1 MQTLVTTLN
10 ALCDGQPFKT
20 RWYLKNLRTGEEAD
34 RDGDTVVYSAST
46 RKISILMAVMKEVH
60 GGRMSLDDP
69 FTIEAK
75 YQDNNSGCFQHLRPG
90 FEVTLFDAATM
101 MIIVSDNACTGKI
114 VDIIGTDKLNE
125 YCTSIG
131 MTQSVHRQNIPD
143 PNLKPEEYP
152 LKSNS
157 TSAKDV
163 GHLLDLMVKGVTETG
178 AAQQLGCM
186 PELCEQAL
194 EIMSWQKIGKLN
206 QMLPYETK
214 VACKTGRGPAHHHD
228 AGVIYD
234 SIGPLYILA
243 AYTEGVAVD
252 YPQASGRYV
261 ASTHVAN
268 LSRTC
273 WDALANQED

>member
-10 ALCDGQPFKT
+10 NLCDEQPFKT

-46 RKISILMAVMKEVH
+46 RKISILMALMKEVH
-60 GGRMSLDDP
+60 EGRMSLDDP
-69 FTIEAK
+69 FTIEEK

-90 FEVTLFDAATM
+90 FQITLFDAATM

-114 VDIIGTDKLNE
+114 VDMLGTDKLNE
-125 YCTSIG
+125 YCASIG

-152 LKSNS
+152 IKSNA
-157 TSAKDV
+157 TSAQDV
-163 GHLLDLMVKGVTETG
+163 GLLLDLMVKGVTDSG
-178 AAQQLGCM
+178 AAQQLGCT
-186 PELCEQAL
+186 PELCGQAL

-206 QMLPYETK
+206 QMLPYETR

-234 SIGPLYILA
+234 DNGPLYILA
-243 AYTEGVAVD
+243 AYTEDVAVE
-252 YPQASGRYV
+252 YPHASGRYV

-273 WDALANQED
+273 WDALANR

>member
-1 MQTLVTTLN
+1 MHDLVTDLN
-10 ALCDGQPFKT
+10 KLCDDQPFKT

-46 RKISILMAVMKEVH
+46 RKISVLMALMKEVH
-60 GGRMSLDDP
+60 EGRMSLDDP

-90 FEVTLFDAATM
+90 FQVTLFDAATM

-114 VDIIGTDKLNE
+114 VDMLGTDYLNE
-125 YCTSIG
+125 YCQSIG
-131 MTQSVHRQNIPD
+131 MSQSVHRQNIPD
-143 PNLKPEEYP
+143 PNLKPEDYP
-152 LKSNS
+152 KLSNS

-163 GHLLDLMVKGVTETG
+163 GYLLDLMVKGTTDPGVAG
-178 AAQQLGCM
+178 QLGST

-194 EIMSWQKIGKLN
+194 EIMSWQKIGKLD
-206 QMLPYETK
+206 QMLPADTK

-234 SIGPLYILA
+234 SNGPLYILA
-243 AYTEGVAVD
+243 AYTEDVAVE
-252 YPQASGRYV
+252 YPHASGRYV
-261 ASTHVAN
+261 ASAHVAQ
-268 LSRTC
+268 LSRIC
-273 WDALANQED
+273 WDSLT

>member
-1 MQTLVTTLN
+1 MHDLANELN
-10 ALCDGQPFKT
+10 ELCDDQPFKT
-20 RWYLKNLRTGEEAD
+20 RWYVKDLHTGEEAD

-46 RKISILMAVMKEVH
+46 RKISILMALMKEVH
-60 GGRMSLDDP
+60 EGRMSLDDP

-90 FEVTLFDAATM
+90 FQVTLFDAATM

-114 VDIIGTDKLNE
+114 VDMLGTDSLNE
-125 YCTSIG
+125 YCQSIG

-143 PNLKPEEYP
+143 PNLKPDEYP
-152 LKSNS
+152 IKSNA
-157 TSAKDV
+157 TSANDV
-163 GHLLDLMVKGVTETG
+163 GRLLDLMVTG
-178 AAQQLGCM
+178 ATDDSVAEKLGST

-206 QMLPYETK
+206 QMLPTDTK

-234 SIGPLYILA
+234 AGGPRYILA
-243 AYTEGVAVD
+243 VYTEGVAAE
-252 YPQASGRYV
+252 YPHASGRYV
-261 ASTHVAN
+261 ATAHVAK

-273 WDALANQED
+273 WDALI

>member
-1 MQTLVTTLN
+1 MTSLVNKLN
-10 ALCDGQPFKT
+10 ALCDEQPFKT

-34 RDGDTVVYSAST
+34 RDGSTVVYSAST
-46 RKISILMAVMKEVH
+46 RKISILMALMKEVH
-60 GGRMSLDDP
+60 EGRMPLDDP

-90 FEVTLFDAATM
+90 FQVTVFDAATM

-114 VDIIGTDKLNE
+114 VDMLGTDSLND
-125 YCTSIG
+125 YCHSIG

-143 PNLKPEEYP
+143 PNLQPDEYP
-152 LKSNS
+152 IKSNA
-157 TSAKDV
+157 TSANDV
-163 GHLLDLMVKGVTETG
+163 GYLLDLMVKGASDAD
-178 AAQQLGCM
+178 AATKLGST
-186 PELCEQAL
+186 PALCEQAL

-234 SIGPLYILA
+234 DKGPLYILT
-243 AYTEGVAVD
+243 AYTEDVAVE
-252 YPQASGRYV
+252 YPHASGRYV
-261 ASTHVAN
+261 ATTHVAN

-273 WDALANQED
+273 WDALA